1 MQLAMT
7 KAKASLQRYNQLFLL
22 VAVLIIATVI
32 SRGVFMRPTNLM
44 VVTASAAAF
53 GLVSFGQA
61 LVVIGGG
68 FDLAVGSLVAMSISA
83 IVFFR
88 ADFGIVGGTIGAL
101 AAATVAGLISG
112 VFVSRTKIPPFIVTL
127 GMLSVADSMSWI
139 LAAGQPITV
148 PEYNDA
154 ISPLFDS
161 LPLGQN
167 IFPIIILVVGFVAT
181 SLLLHR
187 SKWGRYIYAIG
198 DNEAAARIAGV
209 PVMRTKAALLRLVGP
224 LMRGWRDHLSLP
236 EHQRDARR
244 GRRLS
249 PPEFRRDDPRRRLHV
264 RGRGNHSRRACRSDL
279 PRQHYK
285 RADDCRRSTV
295 DLSRRPW
302 HHRSCSGALPG
313 AITQIGCLELFGKAL
328 KPDRLT
334 RSTEARKSAHEICST
349 PSSRRH
355 ASQFDASRSGQFR

>member
-1 MQLAMT
+1 MQLATT
-7 KAKASLQRYNQLFLL
+7 KAKASLRRYNQLFLL

-32 SRGVFMRPTNLM
+32 SRGVFVRPANLM

-88 ADFGIVGGTIGAL
+88 SDFGIVGGTVAAL
-101 AAATVAGLISG
+101 PAVTVAGLISG
-112 VFVSRTKIPPFIVTL
+112 IFVSRTKIPPFIVTL

-154 ISPLFDS
+154 ISPLFES
-161 LPLGQN
+161 LPLGEN
-167 IFPIIILVVGFVAT
+167 IFPIIVLIVGFVAT

-198 DNEAAARIAGV
+198 GNEAAARIAGV
-209 PVMRTKAALLRLVGP
+209 PVMRTKLLCYGLSGLLCAVGAIIYLYQNISATPGEGADYLLLSFAATILGGVYMYGGEGTIPGVLVGVICLASITSALTIAGVP
-224 LMRGWRDHLSLP
+224 PSIYQGVLGFIVLAVVLF
-236 EHQRDARR
+236 QARI
-244 GRRLS
+244 RR
-249 PPEFRRDDPRRRLHV
+249 
-264 RGRGNHSRRACRSDL
+264 
-279 PRQHYK
+279 
-285 RADDCRRSTV
+285 
-295 DLSRRPW
+295 
-302 HHRSCSGALPG
+302 
-313 AITQIGCLELFGKAL
+313 
-328 KPDRLT
+328 
-334 RSTEARKSAHEICST
+334 
-349 PSSRRH
+349 
-355 ASQFDASRSGQFR
+355 

>member
-22 VAVLIIATVI
+22 VAVLVIATVI
-32 SRGVFMRPTNLM
+32 SHGVFIRPTNLIL
-44 VVTASAAAF
+44 VTASAAAF

-88 ADFGIVGGTIGAL
+88 SDFGIVGGTLAAL
-101 AAATVAGLISG
+101 AAVTVAGLISG
-112 VFVSRTKIPPFIVTL
+112 IFVSRTKIPPFIVTL

-154 ISPLFDS
+154 ISPLFES
-161 LPLGQN
+161 LPLGEN
-167 IFPIIILVVGFVAT
+167 VFPIIVLIVGFVAT

-209 PVMRTKAALLRLVGP
+209 PVMRTKLLCYG
-224 LMRGWRDHLSLP
+224 LSGLLC
-236 EHQRDARR
+236 AI
-244 GRRLS
+244 
-249 PPEFRRDDPRRRLHV
+249 
-264 RGRGNHSRRACRSDL
+264 
-279 PRQHYK
+279 
-285 RADDCRRSTV
+285 
-295 DLSRRPW
+295 
-302 HHRSCSGALPG
+302 G
-313 AITQIGCLELFGKAL
+313 AIIYLYQNISATPGEGADYLLLSFAATILGGVYMYGGEGTIPGVLIGVICLASITSALTIAGVPPSIYQGVLGVIVLAVVLFQ
-328 KPDRLT
+328 
-334 RSTEARKSAHEICST
+334 ARI
-349 PSSRRH
+349 RR
-355 ASQFDASRSGQFR
+355 

>member
-1 MQLAMT
+1 MQLATT
-7 KAKASLQRYNQLFLL
+7 KAKASLRRYNQLFLL
-22 VAVLIIATVI
+22 IAVLIIATVI
-32 SRGVFMRPTNLM
+32 SRGVFMRPANLM

-88 ADFGIVGGTIGAL
+88 SDFGIVGGTVAAL
-101 AAATVAGLISG
+101 AAVTVAGLISG
-112 VFVSRTKIPPFIVTL
+112 IFVSRTKIPPFIVTL

-154 ISPLFDS
+154 ISPLFES
-161 LPLGQN
+161 LPLGDN
-167 IFPIIILVVGFVAT
+167 IFPIIVLIVGFAAT

-209 PVMRTKAALLRLVGP
+209 PVMRTKLLCYGLSGLLCAVGAIIYLYQNISATPGEGADYLLLSFAATILGGVYMYGGEGTIPGVLVGVICLASITSALTIAGVP
-224 LMRGWRDHLSLP
+224 PSIYQGVLGIIVLSVVLF
-236 EHQRDARR
+236 QARI
-244 GRRLS
+244 RR
-249 PPEFRRDDPRRRLHV
+249 
-264 RGRGNHSRRACRSDL
+264 
-279 PRQHYK
+279 
-285 RADDCRRSTV
+285 
-295 DLSRRPW
+295 
-302 HHRSCSGALPG
+302 
-313 AITQIGCLELFGKAL
+313 
-328 KPDRLT
+328 
-334 RSTEARKSAHEICST
+334 
-349 PSSRRH
+349 
-355 ASQFDASRSGQFR
+355 

>member
-1 MQLAMT
+1 MQLATT
-7 KAKASLQRYNQLFLL
+7 KAKASLRRYNQLFLL

-32 SRGVFMRPTNLM
+32 SRGVFVRPANLM

-88 ADFGIVGGTIGAL
+88 SDFGIVGGTIAAL
-101 AAATVAGLISG
+101 VAVTVAGLISG
-112 VFVSRTKIPPFIVTL
+112 IFVSRTKIPPFIVTL

-154 ISPLFDS
+154 ISPLFES
-161 LPLGQN
+161 LPLGEN
-167 IFPIIILVVGFVAT
+167 IFPIIVLIVGFVAT

-198 DNEAAARIAGV
+198 DNEAVARIAGV
-209 PVMRTKAALLRLVGP
+209 PVMRTKLLCYGLSGLLCAVGAIIYLYQNISATPGEGADYLLLSFAATILGGVYMYGGEGTIPGVLVGVICLASITSALTIAGVP
-224 LMRGWRDHLSLP
+224 PSIYQGVLGIIVLSVVLF
-236 EHQRDARR
+236 QARI
-244 GRRLS
+244 RR
-249 PPEFRRDDPRRRLHV
+249 
-264 RGRGNHSRRACRSDL
+264 
-279 PRQHYK
+279 
-285 RADDCRRSTV
+285 
-295 DLSRRPW
+295 
-302 HHRSCSGALPG
+302 
-313 AITQIGCLELFGKAL
+313 
-328 KPDRLT
+328 
-334 RSTEARKSAHEICST
+334 
-349 PSSRRH
+349 
-355 ASQFDASRSGQFR
+355 

>member
-1 MQLAMT
+1 MQLATT
-7 KAKASLQRYNQLFLL
+7 KAKASLRRYNQLFLL

-32 SRGVFMRPTNLM
+32 SRGVFMRPANLM

-88 ADFGIVGGTIGAL
+88 SDFGIVGGTVAAL
-101 AAATVAGLISG
+101 VAVTVAGLISG
-112 VFVSRTKIPPFIVTL
+112 IFVSRTKIPPFIVTL

-154 ISPLFDS
+154 ISPLFES
-161 LPLGQN
+161 LPLGEN
-167 IFPIIILVVGFVAT
+167 IFPIIVLVVGFVAT

-209 PVMRTKAALLRLVGP
+209 PVMRTKLLCYGLSGLLCAVGAIIYLYQNISATPGEGADYLLLSFAATILGGVYMYGGEGTIPGVLVGVICLASITSALTIAGVP
-224 LMRGWRDHLSLP
+224 PSIYQGVLGIIVLSVVLF
-236 EHQRDARR
+236 QARI
-244 GRRLS
+244 RR
-249 PPEFRRDDPRRRLHV
+249 
-264 RGRGNHSRRACRSDL
+264 
-279 PRQHYK
+279 
-285 RADDCRRSTV
+285 
-295 DLSRRPW
+295 
-302 HHRSCSGALPG
+302 
-313 AITQIGCLELFGKAL
+313 
-328 KPDRLT
+328 
-334 RSTEARKSAHEICST
+334 
-349 PSSRRH
+349 
-355 ASQFDASRSGQFR
+355 

>member
-1 MQLAMT
+1 MI

-22 VAVLIIATVI
+22 VAVLVIATVI
-32 SRGVFMRPTNLM
+32 SRGVFIRPTNLIL
-44 VVTASAAAF
+44 VAASAAAF

-68 FDLAVGSLVAMSISA
+68 FDLAVGSLVAMSISS

-88 ADFGIVGGTIGAL
+88 ADFGIVGGTVGAL

-112 VFVSRTKIPPFIVTL
+112 LFVSRTKIPPFIVTL

-167 IFPIIILVVGFVAT
+167 VFPIIVLIVGFVAT
-181 SLLLHR
+181 SLILHW

-198 DNEAAARIAGV
+198 DNEPAARIAGV
-209 PVMRTKAALLRLVGP
+209 PVTRTKLLCYGLSGLLCALGAIIYLYQNISATPGEGADYLLLSFAATILGGVYMYGGEGTIPGVLVGVICLASITSALTIAGVP
-224 LMRGWRDHLSLP
+224 PSIYQGVLGIIVLAVVLF
-236 EHQRDARR
+236 QARL
-244 GRRLS
+244 RR
-249 PPEFRRDDPRRRLHV
+249 
-264 RGRGNHSRRACRSDL
+264 
-279 PRQHYK
+279 
-285 RADDCRRSTV
+285 
-295 DLSRRPW
+295 
-302 HHRSCSGALPG
+302 
-313 AITQIGCLELFGKAL
+313 
-328 KPDRLT
+328 
-334 RSTEARKSAHEICST
+334 
-349 PSSRRH
+349 
-355 ASQFDASRSGQFR
+355 

>member
-1 MQLAMT
+1 MQLATT
-7 KAKASLQRYNQLFLL
+7 KAKASLRRYNQLFLL

-32 SRGVFMRPTNLM
+32 SRGVFVRPANLM

-88 ADFGIVGGTIGAL
+88 SDFGIVGGTVAAL
-101 AAATVAGLISG
+101 AAVTVAGLISG

-154 ISPLFDS
+154 ISPLFES
-161 LPLGQN
+161 LPLGDN
-167 IFPIIILVVGFVAT
+167 IFPIIVLIVGFVAT

-209 PVMRTKAALLRLVGP
+209 PVMRTKLLCYGLSGLLCAVGAIIYLYQNISATPGEGADYLLLSFAATILGGVYMYGGEGTIPGVLVGVICLASITSALTIAGVP
-224 LMRGWRDHLSLP
+224 PSIYQGVLGIIVLAVVLF
-236 EHQRDARR
+236 QARI
-244 GRRLS
+244 RR
-249 PPEFRRDDPRRRLHV
+249 
-264 RGRGNHSRRACRSDL
+264 
-279 PRQHYK
+279 
-285 RADDCRRSTV
+285 
-295 DLSRRPW
+295 
-302 HHRSCSGALPG
+302 
-313 AITQIGCLELFGKAL
+313 
-328 KPDRLT
+328 
-334 RSTEARKSAHEICST
+334 
-349 PSSRRH
+349 
-355 ASQFDASRSGQFR
+355 

>member
-7 KAKASLQRYNQLFLL
+7 KAKASLRRYNQLFLL
-22 VAVLIIATVI
+22 VAVLVIATAI
-32 SRGVFMRPTNLM
+32 SRGVFMRPANLM

-88 ADFGIVGGTIGAL
+88 SDFGIVGGTAAAL
-101 AAATVAGLISG
+101 AAVTAAGLISG

-154 ISPLFDS
+154 ISPLFES
-161 LPLGQN
+161 FPLGEN
-167 IFPIIILVVGFVAT
+167 VFPIMVLVLGFIAT
-181 SLLLHR
+181 SVLLHR

-209 PVMRTKAALLRLVGP
+209 PVMRTKLLCYGLSGLLCAVGAIVYLYQNISATPGEGSDYLLLSFAATILGGVYMYGGEGTIPGVLVGVICLASITSALTIAGVP
-224 LMRGWRDHLSLP
+224 PSIYQGVLGTIVLAVVLF
-236 EHQRDARR
+236 QAR
-244 GRRLS
+244 L
-249 PPEFRRDDPRRRLHV
+249 
-264 RGRGNHSRRACRSDL
+264 
-279 PRQHYK
+279 
-285 RADDCRRSTV
+285 
-295 DLSRRPW
+295 
-302 HHRSCSGALPG
+302 
-313 AITQIGCLELFGKAL
+313 
-328 KPDRLT
+328 
-334 RSTEARKSAHEICST
+334 RK
-349 PSSRRH
+349 
-355 ASQFDASRSGQFR
+355 

>member
-7 KAKASLQRYNQLFLL
+7 KATASLHRYNQLFLL

-32 SRGVFMRPTNLM
+32 SHGVFIRPTNLIL
-44 VVTASAAAF
+44 VIASAAAF

-88 ADFGIVGGTIGAL
+88 ADYGIVGGTVGAL
-101 AAATVAGLISG
+101 AAATIAGLISG
-112 VFVSRTKIPPFIVTL
+112 AFVSRTKIPPFIVTL

-148 PEYNDA
+148 SEYNDSIA
-154 ISPLFDS
+154 PLFDNF
-161 LPLGQN
+161 PLGEN
-167 IFPIIILVVGFVAT
+167 YFPILILIAAFIAT

-209 PVMRTKAALLRLVGP
+209 PVMKTKLLCYG
-224 LMRGWRDHLSLP
+224 LSGFLC
-236 EHQRDARR
+236 A
-244 GRRLS
+244 
-249 PPEFRRDDPRRRLHV
+249 V
-264 RGRGNHSRRACRSDL
+264 
-279 PRQHYK
+279 
-285 RADDCRRSTV
+285 
-295 DLSRRPW
+295 
-302 HHRSCSGALPG
+302 G
-313 AITQIGCLELFGKAL
+313 AIIYLYQNISATPGEGADYLLLSFAATILGGVYMYGGQGTIPGVFVGVICLSSITSAL
-328 KPDRLT
+328 TIAGVPPSIYQGVLGIIVLAVVLVQARL
-334 RSTEARKSAHEICST
+334 RK
-349 PSSRRH
+349 
-355 ASQFDASRSGQFR
+355 

>member
-7 KAKASLQRYNQLFLL
+7 KAKASLRHYNQLFLL
-22 VAVLIIATVI
+22 VAVLVIATII
-32 SRGVFMRPTNLM
+32 SRGVFMRPANLM

-88 ADFGIVGGTIGAL
+88 SDFGIVGGTVAAL
-101 AAATVAGLISG
+101 AAVTVAGLISG

-154 ISPLFDS
+154 ISPLFES
-161 LPLGQN
+161 LPLGDN
-167 IFPIIILVVGFVAT
+167 IFPIIVLILGFIAT

-198 DNEAAARIAGV
+198 DNEAAARVAGV
-209 PVMRTKAALLRLVGP
+209 PVMRTKLLCYG
-224 LMRGWRDHLSLP
+224 LSGLLC
-236 EHQRDARR
+236 A
-244 GRRLS
+244 
-249 PPEFRRDDPRRRLHV
+249 V
-264 RGRGNHSRRACRSDL
+264 
-279 PRQHYK
+279 
-285 RADDCRRSTV
+285 
-295 DLSRRPW
+295 
-302 HHRSCSGALPG
+302 G
-313 AITQIGCLELFGKAL
+313 AIVYLYQNISATPGEGADYLLLSFAATILGGVYMYGGEGTIPGVFVGVVCLASITSALTIAGVPPSIYQGVLGIIVLAVVLFQ
-328 KPDRLT
+328 
-334 RSTEARKSAHEICST
+334 ARI
-349 PSSRRH
+349 RR
-355 ASQFDASRSGQFR
+355 

>member
-1 MQLAMT
+1 MQLATT
-7 KAKASLQRYNQLFLL
+7 KAKASLRRYNQLFLL

-32 SRGVFMRPTNLM
+32 SRGAFVRPANLM

-88 ADFGIVGGTIGAL
+88 SDFGIVGGTVAAL
-101 AAATVAGLISG
+101 AAVTVAGLISG
-112 VFVSRTKIPPFIVTL
+112 IFVSRTKIPPFIVTL

-154 ISPLFDS
+154 ISPLFES
-161 LPLGQN
+161 LPLGEN
-167 IFPIIILVVGFVAT
+167 IFPIIVLIVGFVAT

-209 PVMRTKAALLRLVGP
+209 PVMRTKLLCYGLSGLLCAVGAIIYLYQNISATPGEGADYLLLSFAATILGGVYMYGGEGTIPGVLVGVICLASITSALTIAGVP
-224 LMRGWRDHLSLP
+224 PSIYQGVLGFIVLAVVLF
-236 EHQRDARR
+236 QARI
-244 GRRLS
+244 RR
-249 PPEFRRDDPRRRLHV
+249 
-264 RGRGNHSRRACRSDL
+264 
-279 PRQHYK
+279 
-285 RADDCRRSTV
+285 
-295 DLSRRPW
+295 
-302 HHRSCSGALPG
+302 
-313 AITQIGCLELFGKAL
+313 
-328 KPDRLT
+328 
-334 RSTEARKSAHEICST
+334 
-349 PSSRRH
+349 
-355 ASQFDASRSGQFR
+355 

>member
-1 MQLAMT
+1 MQLATT
-7 KAKASLQRYNQLFLL
+7 KAKASLRRYNQLFLL

-32 SRGVFMRPTNLM
+32 SHGVFMRPSNLM

-88 ADFGIVGGTIGAL
+88 SDFGIVGGTFAAL
-101 AAATVAGLISG
+101 AFVMVAGLVSG
-112 VFVSRTKIPPFIVTL
+112 FFVSRTKIPPFIVTL

-148 PEYNDA
+148 SEYNDA
-154 ISPLFDS
+154 ISPLFENF
-161 LPLGQN
+161 PLGEN
-167 IFPIIILVVGFVAT
+167 YFPIMILIVGFVAT

-209 PVMRTKAALLRLVGP
+209 PVMRTKLLCYGLSAFLCAVGAIIYLYQNISATPGEGADYLLLSFAATILGGVYMYGGEGTIPGVLVGVICLASITSALTIAGVP
-224 LMRGWRDHLSLP
+224 PSIYQGVLGIIVLAVVLF
-236 EHQRDARR
+236 QARI
-244 GRRLS
+244 RR
-249 PPEFRRDDPRRRLHV
+249 
-264 RGRGNHSRRACRSDL
+264 
-279 PRQHYK
+279 
-285 RADDCRRSTV
+285 
-295 DLSRRPW
+295 
-302 HHRSCSGALPG
+302 
-313 AITQIGCLELFGKAL
+313 
-328 KPDRLT
+328 
-334 RSTEARKSAHEICST
+334 
-349 PSSRRH
+349 
-355 ASQFDASRSGQFR
+355 

>member
-1 MQLAMT
+1 MQLATT
-7 KAKASLQRYNQLFLL
+7 KAKASLRRYNQLFLL

-32 SRGVFMRPTNLM
+32 SRGVFVRPANLM

-88 ADFGIVGGTIGAL
+88 SDFGIVGGTVAAL
-101 AAATVAGLISG
+101 AAVTVAGLISG

-154 ISPLFDS
+154 ISPLFES
-161 LPLGQN
+161 LPLGDN
-167 IFPIIILVVGFVAT
+167 IFPIIVLIVGFIAT

-209 PVMRTKAALLRLVGP
+209 PVMRTKLLCYGLSGLLCAVGAIIYLYQNISATPGEGADYLLLSFAATILGGVYMYGGEGTIPGVLVGVICLASITSALTIAGVP
-224 LMRGWRDHLSLP
+224 PSIYQGVLGIIVLAVVLF
-236 EHQRDARR
+236 QARI
-244 GRRLS
+244 RR
-249 PPEFRRDDPRRRLHV
+249 
-264 RGRGNHSRRACRSDL
+264 
-279 PRQHYK
+279 
-285 RADDCRRSTV
+285 
-295 DLSRRPW
+295 
-302 HHRSCSGALPG
+302 
-313 AITQIGCLELFGKAL
+313 
-328 KPDRLT
+328 
-334 RSTEARKSAHEICST
+334 
-349 PSSRRH
+349 
-355 ASQFDASRSGQFR
+355 

>member
-7 KAKASLQRYNQLFLL
+7 KAKASLRHYNQLFLL
-22 VAVLIIATVI
+22 VAVLVIATII
-32 SRGVFMRPTNLM
+32 SRGVFMRPANLM

-88 ADFGIVGGTIGAL
+88 SDFGIVGGTVAAL
-101 AAATVAGLISG
+101 AAVTVAGLISG

-154 ISPLFDS
+154 ISPLFES
-161 LPLGQN
+161 LPLGDN
-167 IFPIIILVVGFVAT
+167 IFPIIVLILGFIAT

-209 PVMRTKAALLRLVGP
+209 PVMRTKLLCYG
-224 LMRGWRDHLSLP
+224 LSGLLC
-236 EHQRDARR
+236 A
-244 GRRLS
+244 
-249 PPEFRRDDPRRRLHV
+249 V
-264 RGRGNHSRRACRSDL
+264 
-279 PRQHYK
+279 
-285 RADDCRRSTV
+285 
-295 DLSRRPW
+295 
-302 HHRSCSGALPG
+302 G
-313 AITQIGCLELFGKAL
+313 AIVYLYQNISATPGEGADYLLLSFAATILGGVYMYGGEGTIPGVFVGVVCLASITSALTIAGVPPSIYQGVLGIIVLAVVLFQ
-328 KPDRLT
+328 
-334 RSTEARKSAHEICST
+334 ARI
-349 PSSRRH
+349 RR
-355 ASQFDASRSGQFR
+355 

>member
-1 MQLAMT
+1 MQLATT
-7 KAKASLQRYNQLFLL
+7 KAKASLRRYNQLFLL

-32 SRGVFMRPTNLM
+32 SRGVFMRPANLM

-88 ADFGIVGGTIGAL
+88 SDFGIVGGTVAAL
-101 AAATVAGLISG
+101 AAVTVAGLISG
-112 VFVSRTKIPPFIVTL
+112 IFVSRTKIPPFIVTL

-154 ISPLFDS
+154 ISPLFES
-161 LPLGQN
+161 LPLGEN
-167 IFPIIILVVGFVAT
+167 IFPIIVLIVGFVAT

-198 DNEAAARIAGV
+198 ENEAAARIAGV
-209 PVMRTKAALLRLVGP
+209 PVMRTKLLCYGLSGLFCAVGAIIYLYQNISATPGEGADYLLLSFAATILGGVYMYGGEGTIPGVLVGVICLASITSALTIAGVP
-224 LMRGWRDHLSLP
+224 PSIYQGVLGIIVLSVVLF
-236 EHQRDARR
+236 QARI
-244 GRRLS
+244 RR
-249 PPEFRRDDPRRRLHV
+249 
-264 RGRGNHSRRACRSDL
+264 
-279 PRQHYK
+279 
-285 RADDCRRSTV
+285 
-295 DLSRRPW
+295 
-302 HHRSCSGALPG
+302 
-313 AITQIGCLELFGKAL
+313 
-328 KPDRLT
+328 
-334 RSTEARKSAHEICST
+334 
-349 PSSRRH
+349 
-355 ASQFDASRSGQFR
+355 

>member
-7 KAKASLQRYNQLFLL
+7 KAKASLQHYNQLFLL

-32 SRGVFMRPTNLM
+32 SHGVFIRPANLIL
-44 VVTASAAAF
+44 VIASAAGF

-61 LVVIGGG
+61 FVVIGGG

-101 AAATVAGLISG
+101 AAATVAGLVSG
-112 VFVSRTKIPPFIVTL
+112 AFVSRTKIPPFIVTL

-154 ISPLFDS
+154 ISPLFES
-161 LPLGQN
+161 FPLGEN
-167 IFPIIILVVGFVAT
+167 IFPIIVLIVGFVAT

-209 PVMRTKAALLRLVGP
+209 PVMRTKLLCYGLSGLLCAVGAIVYLYQNISATPGEGADYLLLSFAATILGGVYMYGGEGTIPGVLVGVICLASITSALTIAGVSP
-224 LMRGWRDHLSLP
+224 SIYQGVLGVIVLAVVLV
-236 EHQRDARR
+236 QAR
-244 GRRLS
+244 
-249 PPEFRRDDPRRRLHV
+249 
-264 RGRGNHSRRACRSDL
+264 
-279 PRQHYK
+279 
-285 RADDCRRSTV
+285 
-295 DLSRRPW
+295 
-302 HHRSCSGALPG
+302 
-313 AITQIGCLELFGKAL
+313 I
-328 KPDRLT
+328 
-334 RSTEARKSAHEICST
+334 RK
-349 PSSRRH
+349 
-355 ASQFDASRSGQFR
+355 

>member
-1 MQLAMT
+1 MQLATT
-7 KAKASLQRYNQLFLL
+7 KAKASLRRYNQLFLL

-32 SRGVFMRPTNLM
+32 SRGVFVRPANLM

-88 ADFGIVGGTIGAL
+88 SDFGIVGGTVAAL
-101 AAATVAGLISG
+101 AAVTVAGLISG

-154 ISPLFDS
+154 ISPLFES
-161 LPLGQN
+161 LPLGDN
-167 IFPIIILVVGFVAT
+167 IFPIIVPIVGFVAT

-209 PVMRTKAALLRLVGP
+209 PVMRTKLLCYGLSGLLCAVGAIIYLYQNISATPGEGADYLLLSFAATILGGVYMYGGEGSIPGVLVGVICLASITSALTIAGVP
-224 LMRGWRDHLSLP
+224 PSIYQGVLGIIVLAVVLF
-236 EHQRDARR
+236 QARI
-244 GRRLS
+244 RR
-249 PPEFRRDDPRRRLHV
+249 
-264 RGRGNHSRRACRSDL
+264 
-279 PRQHYK
+279 
-285 RADDCRRSTV
+285 
-295 DLSRRPW
+295 
-302 HHRSCSGALPG
+302 
-313 AITQIGCLELFGKAL
+313 
-328 KPDRLT
+328 
-334 RSTEARKSAHEICST
+334 
-349 PSSRRH
+349 
-355 ASQFDASRSGQFR
+355 

>member
-22 VAVLIIATVI
+22 VAVLVIATVI
-32 SRGVFMRPTNLM
+32 SHGVFMRPANLM

-88 ADFGIVGGTIGAL
+88 SDFGIVGGTIGAL
-101 AAATVAGLISG
+101 ASATAAGLVSG
-112 VFVSRTKIPPFIVTL
+112 LFVSRTKIPPFIVTL

-161 LPLGQN
+161 LPLGEN
-167 IFPIIILVVGFVAT
+167 VFPIIVLIVGFFAT
-181 SLLLHR
+181 FLLLHR

-209 PVMRTKAALLRLVGP
+209 PVMRTKLLCYGLSGLLCAIGAIVYLYQNISATPGEGADYLLLSFAATILGGVYMYGGAGTIPGVLVGVI
-224 LMRGWRDHLSLP
+224 SLASITSALTIAGIP
-236 EHQRDARR
+236 PAIYQGVLGLIVLLVVLFQAKIRR
-244 GRRLS
+244 
-249 PPEFRRDDPRRRLHV
+249 
-264 RGRGNHSRRACRSDL
+264 
-279 PRQHYK
+279 
-285 RADDCRRSTV
+285 
-295 DLSRRPW
+295 
-302 HHRSCSGALPG
+302 
-313 AITQIGCLELFGKAL
+313 
-328 KPDRLT
+328 
-334 RSTEARKSAHEICST
+334 
-349 PSSRRH
+349 
-355 ASQFDASRSGQFR
+355 

>member
-1 MQLAMT
+1 MPLATT
-7 KAKASLQRYNQLFLL
+7 KAKASLRRYNQLFLL

-32 SRGVFMRPTNLM
+32 SRGVFVRPANLM

-88 ADFGIVGGTIGAL
+88 SDFGIVGGTVAAL
-101 AAATVAGLISG
+101 AAVTVAGLISG

-154 ISPLFDS
+154 ISPLFES
-161 LPLGQN
+161 LPLGDN
-167 IFPIIILVVGFVAT
+167 IFPIIVLVLGFIAT

-209 PVMRTKAALLRLVGP
+209 PVMRTKLLCYGLSGLLCAVGAIIYLYQNISATPGEGADYLLLSFAATILGGVYMYGGEGSIPGVLVGVICLASITSALTIAGVP
-224 LMRGWRDHLSLP
+224 PSIYQGVLGIIVLAVVLF
-236 EHQRDARR
+236 QARI
-244 GRRLS
+244 RR
-249 PPEFRRDDPRRRLHV
+249 
-264 RGRGNHSRRACRSDL
+264 
-279 PRQHYK
+279 
-285 RADDCRRSTV
+285 
-295 DLSRRPW
+295 
-302 HHRSCSGALPG
+302 
-313 AITQIGCLELFGKAL
+313 
-328 KPDRLT
+328 
-334 RSTEARKSAHEICST
+334 
-349 PSSRRH
+349 
-355 ASQFDASRSGQFR
+355 